1 MVRAAIH
8 PPLVVGGTH
17 HVDRGLPAQH
27 GKGVVAHIGL
37 EHMPPHGPHG
47 PITAHT
53 ECNATAL
60 ARVVGDLG
68 VRAKGGPAIARDVA
82 VNGGPPVAGFAA
94 HLRGG
99 FQVPFVDPYRVQDT
113 FGIEAHGLEAVGDD
127 LAVGMHCDRCRKMLP
142 PVHRAQQPH
151 IARIGLGQ
159 RLGVGNQ
166 HRALGAKNQF
176 GMVFAV
182 GRDRIARRIQ
192 HARCAPAQRRCA
204 LRCRRVLHK
213 QAPLAIEACQ
223 PQRAIGRHRDPHPQR
238 RAGLAGHAL
247 CGCGGGRSVG
257 RWRGHSCCRV
267 HMLGPADAAAQ
278 RQGQATNPAPG
289 GLQSRFRSIHVRS
302 YFML

>member
-47 PITAHT
+47 PITAYT
-53 ECNATAL
+53 ERNATAL

-94 HLRGG
+94 HLGCG
-99 FQVPFVDPYRVQDT
+99 FQVPLVDPYRVQDT

-127 LAVGMHCDRCRKMLP
+127 LAVGMHCDGRRKMLP

-166 HRALGAKNQF
+166 HRALGAKHQL

-192 HARCAPAQRRCA
+192 HARRPPAQGLCA
-204 LRCRRVLHK
+204 LRGQGVLHK
-213 QAPLAIEACQ
+213 QTALAIETCQ
-223 PQRAIGRHRDPHPQR
+223 PQRAIGRHRHPHAQCG
-238 RAGLAGHAL
+238 AGFA
-247 CGCGGGRSVG
+247 GCGFTGRRRCHGGCRVG
-257 RWRGHSCCRV
+257 NRGV
-267 HMLGPADAAAQ
+267 HMLGAADAAAQ
-278 RQGQATNPAPG
+278 RQGQPTSPTPR
-289 GLQSRFRSIHVRS
+289 GLQSRFRSIHGRS